1 MTKILLNQNL
11 NDLNNGVIRVR
22 YAKPMNILCNKGYEL
37 LEKGHK
43 KVDVLIHP
51 FRSSRGQYF
60 FSHLVKAKYLILDI
74 YDVYHGE
81 KKEIL
86 PTQICRMV
94 REKADLITV
103 TTDEIK
109 KSLLEFFG
117 EECIKDRVRIIE
129 DPYYFEPVEPF
140 FSPGSILKIGWF
152 GAGPNFSKKFW
163 SKTLDDLFLRE
174 KAFKEKGVVKI
185 QIRFFSYIEEE
196 DFIESTNSFVELKNL
211 QYSIEGLKDFVRSN
225 DVIMVPTYPN
235 SKYFNAKSHNRI
247 VDTLMLGVPAIA
259 SPISSYKPFCKFT
272 PIDEDLVNALLGLLG
287 KKQKDV
293 EEDIISAQ
301 KYIKDNF
308 SPELIA
314 SKWIS
319 IIEEIVKDI
328 DKKRYRLLAKPT
340 LIEYLN
346 YVHSWIKIMV
356 GKIIGKNLTLKVQR
370 IKRHFLKATAKE

>member
-11 NDLNNGVIRVR
+11 NDLNDSLTRVR
-22 YAKPMNILCNKGYEL
+22 YAKPLNILCENGYEL
-37 LEKGHK
+37 LEKGYK
-43 KVDVLIHP
+43 KVDVVIHP
-51 FRSSRGQYF
+51 CRDSEGQYF
-60 FSHLVKAKYLILDI
+60 FSHLVKTKYFILDI
-74 YDVYHGE
+74 YDMFHDD
-81 KKEIL
+81 KKIL
-86 PTQICRMV
+86 STQMCRIV

-109 KSLLEFFG
+109 KSLLEYFG
-117 EECIKDRVRIIE
+117 EECIKDRVRVIE

-152 GAGPNFSKKFW
+152 GDPRNFFNKFW
-163 SKTLDDLFLRE
+163 TKILDDLFLKE
-174 KAFKEKGVVKI
+174 KAFKGKGVERI
-185 QIRFFSYIEEE
+185 QIRFFSKIEEE

-225 DVIMVPTYPN
+225 DVIMIPTYPN
-235 SKYFNAKSHNRI
+235 SKYYNSKSHNRI

-293 EEDIISAQ
+293 EKDIVSAQ

-319 IIEEIVKDI
+319 IIEEVVKDI
-328 DKKRYRLLAKPT
+328 DKKKYRALVKYT
-340 LIEYLN
+340 LKELPSEIN
-346 YVHSWIKIMV
+346 GMIA
-356 GKIIGKNLTLKVQR
+356 KIIGKNLTLKVQR
-370 IKRHFLKATAKE
+370 IKRAFRKATAKE